1 VSLGSATLIA
11 SGATGAAT
19 FTLKAGTLAAG
30 NDTITATYSGSASF
44 ASSTGSAA
52 ITVTGTTASNIVVT
66 AAKTTNNQP
75 GFAVTL
81 KIQETAGAPT
91 TLTSFTIN
99 GTNFTPVMASFFGS
113 TQIAA
118 HATASSTMNVQ
129 WAPLPATLVFVLSGA
144 DPSGRTW
151 TQTVSLAT
159 K

>member
-1 VSLGSATLIA
+1 LDDFLNGFLAQDTSA
-11 SGATGAAT
+11 AAT
-19 FTLKAGTLAAG
+19 FTSKAGTLAAG
-30 NDTITATYSGSASF
+30 ADTITATYSGSASF

-52 ITVTGTTASNIVVT
+52 IMVTGTTALNIVVT
-66 AAKTTNNQP
+66 AARTANNQP

-118 HATASSTMNVQ
+118 YATASSTMNVH
-129 WAPLPATLVFVLSGA
+129 
-144 DPSGRTW
+144 GRRCRPRW
-151 TQTVSLAT
+151 YSS
-159 K
+159 